1 MNADIQVLHMAPDG
15 KTAISGWMTIQT
27 VENQPQNISNAMAQA
42 KAQYPNYRIR
52 AVDHGTGRMIDML
65 C

>member
-1 MNADIQVLHMAPDG
+1 MSPDG
-15 KTAISGWMTIQT
+15 QTAISNWMTIQT
-27 VENQPQNISNAMAQA
+27 VENQAQNITNAMAQA

-65 C
+65 F

>member
-52 AVDHGTGRMIDML
+52 AVHQDTGSMIDML
-65 C
+65 F